1 MNKSIVLSAGLA
13 LALLAG
19 NVSGNAQTA
28 VPLRK
33 ISIGD
38 VAPIAAAWPVFVAKE
53 KDLFTKHGL
62 DATVTYA
69 GSAANAIQQLVGG
82 AYDISVSTFDSALR
96 AVAKGAAITL
106 IGAPVIKYPY
116 SIMTDADI
124 TKAADLKGKTIIL
137 SFQKDIT
144 TTIWNR
150 WLTEQGVD
158 PKSIDQVYDGATP
171 NRFAA
176 LSSKKVQA
184 AFLGS
189 PFEFRAEQA
198 GYRKLVDFGAYA
210 KGFAFTAIIV
220 KSDWLKA
227 NRDTAVRYMA
237 AVADS
242 IDFLYDPANK
252 AQAIDIL
259 AKATKLDADVAAKT
273 YDYYINDLKAFSR
286 KAAIPADSVQIEAVA
301 LTEVGDLK
309 SPSEVPANFADT
321 SLAAK

>member
-1 MNKSIVLSAGLA
+1 VVKSIGMGMGLVLS
-13 LALLAG
+13 LLAG
-19 NVSGNAQTA
+19 SVDVYAQA
-28 VPLRK
+28 ALKKV
-33 ISIGD
+33 SIGD
-38 VAPIAAAWPVFVAKE
+38 VAPIAAAWPLFVAKE
-53 KDLFTKHGL
+53 KDLFAKHGL

-69 GSAANAIQQLVGG
+69 GSAANAVQQLVGG

-116 SIMTDADI
+116 SIMADAEI
-124 TKAADLKGKTIIL
+124 TKASDLKGKTIIL
-137 SFQKDIT
+137 SFKNDIT
-144 TTIWNR
+144 TTIWNH

-158 PKSIDQVYDGATP
+158 PKSVDQVYDGATP

-198 GYRKLVDFGAYA
+198 GYKKLVDFGGYA

-220 KSDWLKA
+220 KQDWLKA

-237 AVADS
+237 VVADA

-273 YDYYINDLKAFSR
+273 YDYYIDDLKAFSR
-286 KAAIPADSVQIEAVA
+286 KGAIPADSVQTEAVA
-301 LTEVGDLK
+301 LTEMGDLK
-309 SPSEVPANFADT
+309 SPSDVPANFADP

>member
-1 MNKSIVLSAGLA
+1 MKKSIVLGVRLA
-13 LALLAG
+13 LTLLA
-19 NVSGNAQTA
+19 VAVTANAQTA
-28 VPLRK
+28 EPLRK
-33 ISIGD
+33 IAIGD
-38 VAPIAAAWPVFVAKE
+38 VAPIAATWPVFVAKE
-53 KDLFTKHGL
+53 KNLFAKHGL

-69 GSAANAIQQLVGG
+69 GSAASAVQQLVGG

-96 AVAKGAAITL
+96 AAAKGAAITL

-116 SIMTDADI
+116 SVMTDADI
-124 TKAADLKGKTIIL
+124 TKASDMVGKTIIL

-144 TTIWNR
+144 TTIWDR
-150 WLTEQGVD
+150 WLTEHGVE
-158 PKSIDQVYDGATP
+158 PKSVDQIYDGATP

-198 GYRKLVDFGAYA
+198 GFKKLVDFGTYA
-210 KGFAFTAIIV
+210 KGIAFTAIIV
-220 KSDWLKA
+220 RQDWLKA
-227 NRDTAVRYMA
+227 NRDTAIRYMA
-237 AVADS
+237 AVGDA

-259 AKATKLDADVAAKT
+259 AKATKLDVDSATKT
-273 YDYYINDLKAFSR
+273 YDYYINNLKAFSR
-286 KAAIPADSVQIEAVA
+286 KAAIPADSVQAEAVV
-301 LTEVGDLK
+301 LTEMGDLK
-309 SPSEVPANFADT
+309 SPSEVLAGFADM

>member
-1 MNKSIVLSAGLA
+1 MKRVVLSAGIA
-13 LALLAG
+13 LSLLAG
-19 NVSGNAQTA
+19 VPDASAQTTA
-28 VPLRK
+28 PMRK
-33 ISIGD
+33 VSIGD

-53 KDLFTKHGL
+53 KDLFAKHGL

-69 GSAANAIQQLVGG
+69 GSAANAVQQLVGG

-96 AVAKGAAITL
+96 AAAKGAAITL

-116 SIMTDADI
+116 SIMSDADI
-124 TKAADLKGKTIIL
+124 TKASDLKGKTIIL

-144 TTIWNR
+144 TTLWNR
-150 WLTEQGVD
+150 WLTERGVD
-158 PKSIDQVYDGATP
+158 PKSVDQIYDGATP

-176 LSSKKVQA
+176 LSAKKAQA
-184 AFLGS
+184 AILGS

-198 GYRKLVDFGAYA
+198 GFKKLVDFGAYA

-220 KSDWLKA
+220 RQDWLKA

-237 AVADS
+237 AVADA

-252 AQAIDIL
+252 AQAIEIL
-259 AKATKLDADVAAKT
+259 AKATKLDTDVAAKT

-301 LTEVGDLK
+301 LTEMGDLK
-309 SPSEVPANFADT
+309 SPADVPADFVDN